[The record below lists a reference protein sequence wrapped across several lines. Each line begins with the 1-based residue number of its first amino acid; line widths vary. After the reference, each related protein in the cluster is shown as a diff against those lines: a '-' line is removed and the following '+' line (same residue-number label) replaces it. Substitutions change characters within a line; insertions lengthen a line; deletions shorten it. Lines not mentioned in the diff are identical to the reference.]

1 MKKFPNHVAIIMDGN
16 TRWAENNNL
25 DKNDGHKEGV
35 KKARLAVEFF
45 LENKIK
51 NLTLFAFSTENWGR
65 QRKEVKALLKLFL
78 EAINEQ
84 TPDLIKNKVKLNFIG
99 DISRFDKVLINKMK
113 SSQIKTSKYDSKMSL
128 NIAISYGGRWDIEQA
143 LKSIVKDTLKRKIKI
158 KNIDE
163 SLITDYLSTSLIP
176 DPDLIIRSAGEQR
189 ISNFFLWQAAYSEIY
204 FLKKLWPDFNEG
216 DFEKALDEYARRK
229 RKFGVKTGN

>member
-1 MKKFPNHVAIIMDGN
+1 MRKLPNHVAIIMDGN

-35 KKARLAVEFF
+35 NKARLAVEFF

-65 QRKEVKALLKLFL
+65 EKKEVKALLKLFL

-99 DISRFDKVLINKMK
+99 EISRFDKALINKIK
-113 SSQIKTSKYDSKMSL
+113 SSQTKTSKYASKMSL

-143 LKSIVKDTLKRKIKI
+143 LKTIVKDILKRKIKV

-163 SLITDYLSTSLIP
+163 SLIDNYLSTSLIP

-204 FLKKLWPDFNEG
+204 FSKKLWPDFNEK
-216 DFEKALDEYARRK
+216 DFKKALDEYALRK
-229 RKFGVKTGN
+229 RKFGIKTGN

>member
-1 MKKFPNHVAIIMDGN
+1 MKKLPNHVAIIMDGN

-65 QRKEVKALLKLFL
+65 QRKEVKGLLKLFL

-99 DISRFDKVLINKMK
+99 DISRFDKVLINKIK

-143 LKSIVKDTLKRKIKI
+143 LKSIAKDISKKKIKI

>member
-1 MKKFPNHVAIIMDGN
+1 MRKLPNHVAIIMDGN

-65 QRKEVKALLKLFL
+65 EKKEVKALLKLFL

-99 DISRFDKVLINKMK
+99 EISRFDKALINKIK
-113 SSQIKTSKYDSKMSL
+113 SSQTKTSKYVSKMSL

-143 LKSIVKDTLKRKIKI
+143 LKSIVKDILKRKIKV

-163 SLITDYLSTSLIP
+163 TLIANYLSTSLIP

-189 ISNFFLWQAAYSEIY
+189 ISNFYLWQAAYSEIY
-204 FLKKLWPDFNEG
+204 FSKKLWPDFNER
-216 DFEKALDEYARRK
+216 DFKKALDEYAQRK

>member
-1 MKKFPNHVAIIMDGN
+1 MRKLPNHVAIIMDGN

-65 QRKEVKALLKLFL
+65 EKKEVKALLKLFL

-99 DISRFDKVLINKMK
+99 EISRFDKALIKKIK
-113 SSQIKTSKYDSKMSL
+113 SSQTKTSKYVSKMSL

-143 LKSIVKDTLKRKIKI
+143 LKSIVKDILKRKIKV

-163 SLITDYLSTSLIP
+163 SLIANYLSTSLIP

-189 ISNFFLWQAAYSEIY
+189 ISNFYLWQAAYSEIY
-204 FLKKLWPDFNEG
+204 FSKKLWPDFNER
-216 DFEKALDEYARRK
+216 DFKKALDEYAQRK

>member
-1 MKKFPNHVAIIMDGN
+1 MKKLPNHVAIIMDGN
-16 TRWAENNNL
+16 TRWAENKNL

-65 QRKEVKALLKLFL
+65 QRKEVKDLLKLFL

-99 DISRFDKVLINKMK
+99 DISRFDKVLINKIK

-216 DFEKALDEYARRK
+216 DFEKALDEYALRK

>member
-1 MKKFPNHVAIIMDGN
+1 MRKLPNHVAIIMDGN

-35 KKARLAVEFF
+35 NKARLAVEFF
-45 LENKIK
+45 LKNKIK

-65 QRKEVKALLKLFL
+65 EKKEVKALLKLFL

-99 DISRFDKVLINKMK
+99 EISRFDKVLINKIK
-113 SSQIKTSKYDSKMSL
+113 SSQTKTSKYASKMSL

-143 LKSIVKDTLKRKIKI
+143 FKTIVKDILKRKIKV
-158 KNIDE
+158 KNINE
-163 SLITDYLSTSLIP
+163 SLIANYLSTSLIP

-204 FLKKLWPDFNEG
+204 FSKKLWPDFNER
-216 DFEKALDEYARRK
+216 DFKKALDEYAQRK

>member
-1 MKKFPNHVAIIMDGN
+1 MRKLPNHVAIIMDGN

-65 QRKEVKALLKLFL
+65 EKKEVKALLKLFL

-99 DISRFDKVLINKMK
+99 EISRFDKALINKIK
-113 SSQIKTSKYDSKMSL
+113 SSQTKTSKYVSKMSL

-143 LKSIVKDTLKRKIKI
+143 LKSIVKDILKRKIKV

-163 SLITDYLSTSLIP
+163 SLIANYLSTSLIP

-204 FLKKLWPDFNEG
+204 FSKKLWPDFNEK
-216 DFEKALDEYARRK
+216 DFKKALDEYALRK

>member
-1 MKKFPNHVAIIMDGN
+1 MDGN
-16 TRWAENNNL
+16 TRWAENKNL

-84 TPDLIKNKVKLNFIG
+84 TPNLIKNKVKLNFIG
-99 DISRFDKVLINKMK
+99 DISRFDKVLINKIK

-143 LKSIVKDTLKRKIKI
+143 LKSIVKDILKRKIKI

-204 FLKKLWPDFNEG
+204 FLKKLWPDFNEE
-216 DFEKALDEYARRK
+216 DFEKALDEYALRK

>member
-1 MKKFPNHVAIIMDGN
+1 MKKLPNHVAIIMDGN
-16 TRWAENNNL
+16 TRWAENKNL
-25 DKNDGHKEGV
+25 DKNVGHKEGV

-65 QRKEVKALLKLFL
+65 QKKEVKALLKLFL

-99 DISRFDKVLINKMK
+99 DISRFDKVLINKIK
-113 SSQIKTSKYDSKMSL
+113 ISQIKTSKYDSKMSL
-128 NIAISYGGRWDIEQA
+128 NIAISYGVRWDIEQA
-143 LKSIVKDTLKRKIKI
+143 LKSIVKDISKRKIKI

-216 DFEKALDEYARRK
+216 DFEKALDEYALRK
-229 RKFGVKTGN
+229 RKFGIKTGN

>member
-1 MKKFPNHVAIIMDGN
+1 MRKLPNHVAIIMDGN

-65 QRKEVKALLKLFL
+65 EKKEVKALLKLFL

-99 DISRFDKVLINKMK
+99 EISRFDKALINKIK
-113 SSQIKTSKYDSKMSL
+113 SSQTKTSKYVSKMSL

-143 LKSIVKDTLKRKIKI
+143 LKSIVKDILKRKIKV

-163 SLITDYLSTSLIP
+163 SLIDNYLSTSLIP

-189 ISNFFLWQAAYSEIY
+189 ISNFYLWQAAYSEIY
-204 FLKKLWPDFNEG
+204 FSKKLWPDFNER
-216 DFEKALDEYARRK
+216 DFKKALDEYAQRK

>member
-1 MKKFPNHVAIIMDGN
+1 MIKLPNHVAIIMDGN

-65 QRKEVKALLKLFL
+65 EKKEVKALLKLFL

-99 DISRFDKVLINKMK
+99 EISRFDKALINKIK
-113 SSQIKTSKYDSKMSL
+113 SSQTKTSKYVSKMSL

-143 LKSIVKDTLKRKIKI
+143 LKSIVKDILKRKIKV

-163 SLITDYLSTSLIP
+163 TLIANYLSTSLIP

-189 ISNFFLWQAAYSEIY
+189 ISNFYLWQAAYSEIY
-204 FLKKLWPDFNEG
+204 FSKKLWPDFNER
-216 DFEKALDEYARRK
+216 DFKKALDEYALRK

>member
-1 MKKFPNHVAIIMDGN
+1 M
-16 TRWAENNNL
+16 
-25 DKNDGHKEGV
+25 
-35 KKARLAVEFF
+35 
-45 LENKIK
+45 
-51 NLTLFAFSTENWGR
+51 
-65 QRKEVKALLKLFL
+65 

-99 DISRFDKVLINKMK
+99 EISRFDKALINKIK
-113 SSQIKTSKYDSKMSL
+113 SSQTKTSKYASKMSL

-143 LKSIVKDTLKRKIKI
+143 LKTIVKDILKRKIKV

-163 SLITDYLSTSLIP
+163 SLIDNYLSTSLIP

-204 FLKKLWPDFNEG
+204 FSKKLWPDFNEK
-216 DFEKALDEYARRK
+216 DFKKALDEYALRK
-229 RKFGVKTGN
+229 RKFGIKTGN

>member
-1 MKKFPNHVAIIMDGN
+1 MRKLPNHVAIIMDGN

-35 KKARLAVEFF
+35 NKARLAVEFF

-65 QRKEVKALLKLFL
+65 EKKEVKALLKLFL

-99 DISRFDKVLINKMK
+99 EISRFDKALINKIK
-113 SSQIKTSKYDSKMSL
+113 SSQTKTSKYVSKMSL

-143 LKSIVKDTLKRKIKI
+143 LKTIVKDILKRKIKV

-163 SLITDYLSTSLIP
+163 SLIDNYLSTSLIP

-204 FLKKLWPDFNEG
+204 FSKKLWPDFNEK
-216 DFEKALDEYARRK
+216 DFKKALDEYALRK

>member
-1 MKKFPNHVAIIMDGN
+1 MRKLPNHVAIIMDGN

-65 QRKEVKALLKLFL
+65 EKKEVKALLKLFL

-99 DISRFDKVLINKMK
+99 EISRFDKALINKIK
-113 SSQIKTSKYDSKMSL
+113 SSQTKTSKYVSKMSL

-143 LKSIVKDTLKRKIKI
+143 LKSIVKDILKRKIKV

-163 SLITDYLSTSLIP
+163 TLIANYLSTSSIP

-189 ISNFFLWQAAYSEIY
+189 ISNFYLWQAAYSEIY
-204 FLKKLWPDFNEG
+204 FSKKLWPDFNEK
-216 DFEKALDEYARRK
+216 DFKKALDEYALRK

>member
-1 MKKFPNHVAIIMDGN
+1 MRKLPNHVAIIMDGN

-65 QRKEVKALLKLFL
+65 EKKEVKALLKLFL

-84 TPDLIKNKVKLNFIG
+84 TPDLINNKVKLNFIG
-99 DISRFDKVLINKMK
+99 EISRFDKTLINKIK
-113 SSQIKTSKYDSKMSL
+113 SSQTKTSKYVSKMSL

-143 LKSIVKDTLKRKIKI
+143 LKSIVKDILKRKIKV

-163 SLITDYLSTSLIP
+163 SLIANYLSTSLIP

-189 ISNFFLWQAAYSEIY
+189 ISNFYLWQAAYSEIY
-204 FLKKLWPDFNEG
+204 FSKKRWPDFNER
-216 DFEKALDEYARRK
+216 DFKKALDEYAQRK

>member
-1 MKKFPNHVAIIMDGN
+1 MKKLPNHVAIIMDGN
-16 TRWAENNNL
+16 TRWAENKNL

-65 QRKEVKALLKLFL
+65 QKKEVKALLKLFL

-99 DISRFDKVLINKMK
+99 DISRFDKVLINKIK

-143 LKSIVKDTLKRKIKI
+143 LKSIVKDISKRKIKI

-204 FLKKLWPDFNEG
+204 FLKKLWPDFNEA
-216 DFEKALDEYARRK
+216 DFEEALDEYALRK

>member
-1 MKKFPNHVAIIMDGN
+1 MRKLPNHVAIIMDGN

-65 QRKEVKALLKLFL
+65 EKKEVKALLKLFL

-99 DISRFDKVLINKMK
+99 EISRFDKALINKIK
-113 SSQIKTSKYDSKMSL
+113 SSQTKTSKYVSKMSL

-143 LKSIVKDTLKRKIKI
+143 LKSIVKDILKRKIKV

-163 SLITDYLSTSLIP
+163 SLIANYLSTSLIP

-189 ISNFFLWQAAYSEIY
+189 ISNFYLWQAAYSEIY
-204 FLKKLWPDFNEG
+204 FSKKLWPDFNER
-216 DFEKALDEYARRK
+216 DFKKALDEYALRK
-229 RKFGVKTGN
+229 RKFGIKTGN

>member
-1 MKKFPNHVAIIMDGN
+1 MRKLPNHVAIIMDGN

-35 KKARLAVEFF
+35 NKARLAVEFF

-65 QRKEVKALLKLFL
+65 EKKEVKALLKLFL

-99 DISRFDKVLINKMK
+99 EISRFDKALINKIK
-113 SSQIKTSKYDSKMSL
+113 SSQTKTSKYVSKMSL

-143 LKSIVKDTLKRKIKI
+143 LNSIVKDILKRKIKV

-163 SLITDYLSTSLIP
+163 SLIDNYLSTSLIP

-189 ISNFFLWQAAYSEIY
+189 ISNFYLWQAAYSEIY
-204 FLKKLWPDFNEG
+204 FSKKLWPDFNER
-216 DFEKALDEYARRK
+216 DFKKALDDYAQRK

>member
-1 MKKFPNHVAIIMDGN
+1 MRKLPNHVAIIMDGN

-65 QRKEVKALLKLFL
+65 EKKEVKALLKLFL

-99 DISRFDKVLINKMK
+99 EISRFDKTLINKIK
-113 SSQIKTSKYDSKMSL
+113 SSQTKTSKYVSKMSL

-143 LKSIVKDTLKRKIKI
+143 LKSIVKDILKRKIKV

-163 SLITDYLSTSLIP
+163 SLIANYLSTSLIP

-204 FLKKLWPDFNEG
+204 FSKKLWPDFNEK
-216 DFEKALDEYARRK
+216 DFKKALDEYALRK
-229 RKFGVKTGN
+229 RKFGIKTGN

>member
-1 MKKFPNHVAIIMDGN
+1 MKKLPNHVAIIMDGN
-16 TRWAENNNL
+16 TRWAENKNL

-65 QRKEVKALLKLFL
+65 QKKEVKALLKLFL

-84 TPDLIKNKVKLNFIG
+84 TPDLIKNKVKLSFIG
-99 DISRFDKVLINKMK
+99 DISRFDKVLINKIK

-143 LKSIVKDTLKRKIKI
+143 LKSIVKDISKRKIKS

-216 DFEKALDEYARRK
+216 DFEKALDEYALRK

>member
-1 MKKFPNHVAIIMDGN
+1 MRKLPNHVAIIMDGN

-35 KKARLAVEFF
+35 NKARLAVEFF

-65 QRKEVKALLKLFL
+65 EKKEVKALLKLFL

-99 DISRFDKVLINKMK
+99 EISRFDKALINKIK
-113 SSQIKTSKYDSKMSL
+113 SSQTKTSKYVSKMSL

-143 LKSIVKDTLKRKIKI
+143 LKTIVKDILKRKIKV

-163 SLITDYLSTSLIP
+163 SLIDNYLSTSLIP

-204 FLKKLWPDFNEG
+204 FSKKLWPDFNEK
-216 DFEKALDEYARRK
+216 DFKKALDEYALRK
-229 RKFGVKTGN
+229 RKFGIKTGN

>member
-1 MKKFPNHVAIIMDGN
+1 MKKLPNHVAIIMDGN

-65 QRKEVKALLKLFL
+65 QRKEVKGLLKLFL

-99 DISRFDKVLINKMK
+99 DISRFDKVLINKIK

-143 LKSIVKDTLKRKIKI
+143 LKSIAKDISKKKIKI

-216 DFEKALDEYARRK
+216 DFEKALDEYALRK